1 MSKKY
6 TKKILFIGNYLSK
19 TRGSKGVIE
28 TIIKHI
34 NHTKFNY
41 KLCSKHE
48 NKFFRFLDF
57 IWFLFFSTYDKIY
70 VDIYSG
76 QAFLFTRLAVFA
88 SKVRRKEIIGT
99 LHGGAL
105 KEYDQKNKGIVIK
118 IIQKIDRL
126 QSPSK
131 FLIHYFNQKKINVSY
146 LPNPISITNFE
157 YDRSNVTSKTIL
169 WVRAFDEIYNPSLAI
184 RIVYEL
190 KKDMPDIKLTM
201 IGPDRGILKECI
213 QLIDSLDLK
222 NNIEIL
228 GKIPHEKLSFYYQT
242 HDIYL
247 NTTSYESF
255 GNALIE
261 AASCGIPI
269 VSTSVGEIPF
279 SWEHKKNIILVKSFN
294 EKAFSSVLGD
304 LLQNND
310 LKTSLSLLAR
320 KKAEQYDIGK
330 IIPLWDFSNNKSR
343 I

>member
-1 MSKKY
+1 
-6 TKKILFIGNYLSK
+6 L
-19 TRGSKGVIE
+19 
-28 TIIKHI
+28 
-34 NHTKFNY
+34 
-41 KLCSKHE
+41 
-48 NKFFRFLDF
+48 
-57 IWFLFFSTYDKIY
+57 
-70 VDIYSG
+70 
-76 QAFLFTRLAVFA
+76 
-88 SKVRRKEIIGT
+88 
-99 LHGGAL
+99 
-105 KEYDQKNKGIVIK
+105 
-118 IIQKIDRL
+118 
-126 QSPSK
+126 
-131 FLIHYFNQKKINVSY
+131 NVNY

-294 EKAFSSVLGD
+294 ENAFSSVLGD